1 MDSSTRNSGK
11 VFDRMPPCSSNQE
24 TPRRLGSWTAMGFG
38 VGTSSEVFDETPRKR
53 SKLEIDVVV
62 ASWAGLPSDILVVVL
77 GLLPCFADRASVGA
91 VCHHWRSVGRSDI
104 LLGLHPPLPLLVLPR
119 FRLWCLCSGV
129 PMRATWR
136 VQMPQEVAADDVRCV
151 GSFQGWLVGV
161 APVRDR
167 GACYRKFDGECFMMN
182 AFSHEVVHLPH
193 LSSFNHGLSGYS
205 RKALPIIP
213 VNNGFGEVYFTTNDK
228 YTMSLHKVVLSA
240 SPDSGSKCIV
250 VASSFHTITQT
261 LALWQPGMKSWHVCD
276 GLPIVGPK
284 DFAFYQGKLYVLL
297 RFILRLYA
305 FELEEDD
312 HGVVVSRV
320 EHCGIEPLHEHRI
333 QGRGVLS
340 CNIVVWRGVAT
351 YY

>member
-1 MDSSTRNSGK
+1 
-11 VFDRMPPCSSNQE
+11 
-24 TPRRLGSWTAMGFG
+24 
-38 VGTSSEVFDETPRKR
+38 
-53 SKLEIDVVV
+53 
-62 ASWAGLPSDILVVVL
+62 
-77 GLLPCFADRASVGA
+77 
-91 VCHHWRSVGRSDI
+91 
-104 LLGLHPPLPLLVLPR
+104 
-119 FRLWCLCSGV
+119 
-129 PMRATWR
+129 MRATWH

-167 GACYRKFDGECFMMN
+167 GACYRKFDGECFMVN

-193 LSSFNHGLSGYS
+193 LSTFNHGLSGYS

-240 SPDSGSKCIV
+240 SPESGSKCIV

-261 LALWQPGMKSWHVCD
+261 LALWQPGMKSWHGCD

-297 RFILRLYA
+297 RFIPRLYA

-333 QGRGVLS
+333 QGRGALS
-340 CNIVVWRGVAT
+340 CNIVVWRGNLLLIIRRYDAT
-351 YY
+351 AAIPFLLVCMVELKVILSTLLISIVNMTAVLSTLLMIHLCTM